1 MATECQKPLGSQG
14 HVAVEGGGVEGDF
27 EAVVIAFTANE
38 GDDII
43 RSAVALNLQ

>member
-14 HVAVEGGGVEGDF
+14 HVAAEGGGVEGDL
-27 EAVVIAFTANE
+27 EAMVVAFATDE